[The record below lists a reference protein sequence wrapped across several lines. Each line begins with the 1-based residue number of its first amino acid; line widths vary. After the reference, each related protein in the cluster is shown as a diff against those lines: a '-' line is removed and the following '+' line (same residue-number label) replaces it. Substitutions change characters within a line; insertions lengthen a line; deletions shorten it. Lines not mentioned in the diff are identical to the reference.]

1 MGGISASIQQQ
12 QTQRDQDVKNLMNP
26 PGALQVDPN
35 FGNNGQQS
43 GKGGFNN
50 SISQIFSPQTKGYKT
65 DNEGRPIDIQMDG
78 GFAGGVDTPE
88 MYNSSPFRQTNA
100 QYSPPDGTMGGK
112 GASTNSATSG
122 QPRMGQPNNYAN
134 TIPQWDNASQ
144 QLAPAQRSGKGKGG

>member
-1 MGGISASIQQQ
+1 MGGFSSQVQQAQASQ
-12 QTQRDQDVKNLMNP
+12 P
-26 PGALQVDPN
+26 APS
-35 FGNNGQQS
+35 S
-43 GKGGFNN
+43 GKGGMGDAIGRTFA
-50 SISQIFSPQTKGYKT
+50 PQTPAFKT
-65 DNEGRPIDIQMDG
+65 DSMGRADIQMDG

>member
-1 MGGISASIQQQ
+1 MGGFSASVQKDLNN
-12 QTQRDQDVKNLMNP
+12 TPPPPPTDVM
-26 PGALQVDPN
+26 
-35 FGNNGQQS
+35 GNMTRNVAQAFA
-43 GKGGFNN
+43 GKGGSNN
-50 SISQIFSPQTKGYKT
+50 AANQTFAPQTPAYKT
-65 DNEGRPIDIQMDG
+65 DSMGRADIQMDG

-88 MYNSSPFRQTNA
+88 MYASSPFRQSNA